1 MSVQPLSVLDL
12 FRQTGAYLSG
22 HFRLTSGLHSPEY
35 LQSAKVLQYPA
46 HAERLGQEL
55 AAALLELTGGQAI
68 QVVVAPALGGLIIG
82 HEVARALDARF
93 VFTERDASGGMVM
106 RRGFHADRKDSAVVV
121 EDVITTGGST
131 RETIEIV
138 RQGGAQVLAVGSIIE
153 RAGGRV
159 DVGLPRIALATLEVI
174 SYKPD
179 QCPLCRQGIEVAKP
193 GSRPAP

>member
-46 HAERLGQEL
+46 HAERLGREL
-55 AAALLELTGGQAI
+55 AAALRELTCGQAI